1 LGLNVATEIQLK
13 RKESV
18 SMLWAIA
25 GVLLV
30 LWLVGLLGGVGG
42 SLVHVLLV
50 LAGII
55 IMVNLLRG
63 WRRRT

>member
-1 LGLNVATEIQLK
+1 
-13 RKESV
+13 
-18 SMLWAIA
+18 MLWAIA
-25 GVLLV
+25 GVLAL

-55 IMVNLLRG
+55 ITVNLVRG
-63 WRRRT
+63 WRRRTC